1 VTPAGEE
8 SFCRQCFAPLASDQE
23 YCLQCGA
30 RREPPP
36 EPSWYSSLI
45 FVGSF
50 LVVGS
55 LLALGY
61 LLLTRAV

>member
-1 VTPAGEE
+1 MPEAGEA
-8 SFCRQCFAPLASDQE
+8 FCRQCFAPLASDQE

-30 RREPPP
+30 RREPPQDS
-36 EPSWYSSLI
+36 SWYPALI

-55 LLALGY
+55 LLGLGY
-61 LLLTRAV
+61 LLLTSLL

>member
-1 VTPAGEE
+1 MSAGDEA
-8 SFCRQCFAPLASDQE
+8 FCRRCFAPLASDQE

-30 RREPPP
+30 RREPSG
-36 EPSWYSSLI
+36 EPSWYAPLI

-55 LLALGY
+55 LLGFAY
-61 LLLTRAV
+61 LLLTSVI